1 MADGTEVLIYT
12 LSNKHGLV
20 AKVTEYGALLTELW
34 VPDRTGKP
42 GDIVLSFDNLD
53 RYVQGHPF
61 FGATAGRVANRIA
74 KGKFTLDGK
83 EYTLA
88 TNNAPNHLHG
98 GQVGFDKK
106 VWKSRPLGASSK
118 EVAVEFTYT
127 SPDGEEGYPGNL
139 KVTVVYTLTA

>member
-1 MADGTEVLIYT
+1 MADGTQVLIYT
-12 LSNKHGLV
+12 LSNKHGMV

-42 GDIVLSFDNLD
+42 GDVVLGFDNLD

-83 EYTLA
+83 EYNLA
-88 TNNAPNHLHG
+88 INSGPNAIHG
-98 GQVGFDKK
+98 GVKGFDKV
-106 VWKSRPLGASSK
+106 VWKAEALPK
-118 EVAVEFTYT
+118 
-127 SPDGEEGYPGNL
+127 PDGVAGQLNHRSPAREGGHRGSPPP
-139 KVTVVYTLTA
+139 T